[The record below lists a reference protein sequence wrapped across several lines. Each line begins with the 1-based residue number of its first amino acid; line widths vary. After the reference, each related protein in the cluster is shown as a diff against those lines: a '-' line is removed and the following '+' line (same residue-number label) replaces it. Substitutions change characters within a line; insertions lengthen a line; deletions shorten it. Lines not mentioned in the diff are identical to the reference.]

1 MSIDNFIE
9 KLRSRSPKERE
20 RIAFLATGVSFAII
34 LVIWLIS
41 FSEMNKKSPVE
52 GDALTIDQLKN
63 LKDSATESK
72 KSIEEMWNQMP
83 GEGDLNNIAPPPDS
97 AGGDASG
104 APNSGQNEGPAGNQI
119 QDPSSGQN
127 NQQEIPS
134 LP

>member
-1 MSIDNFIE
+1 
-9 KLRSRSPKERE
+9 
-20 RIAFLATGVSFAII
+20 
-34 LVIWLIS
+34 
-41 FSEMNKKSPVE
+41 MNKQAPVE
-52 GDALTIDQLKN
+52 GDASTIDQLKD

-83 GEGDLNNIAPPPDS
+83 SEGDLNNIAPQPDS

-104 APNSGQNEGPAGNQI
+104 ANSGTSSSDINEEPAGNQI
-119 QDPSSGQN
+119 QDPSSIQN